1 MKKEK
6 EKELLK
12 LKRIFSPKYILTQKL
27 LEVYLFFILLI
38 AICFSMGKVLY
49 AVFTILIFIIIVFF
63 KLVLEK
69 RKSNETVMKFYED
82 RIEYKGRMFLLKLE
96 ERTLKY
102 DEIKDITFTQG
113 ATFFEKRF
121 QKAFGYGNIYVYPK
135 KGSYITNGMQIE
147 LIENVFEKIEKIK
160 NIVGD
165 KIK

>member
-102 DEIKDITFTQG
+102 DEIKD
-113 ATFFEKRF
+113 
-121 QKAFGYGNIYVYPK
+121 
-135 KGSYITNGMQIE
+135 M
-147 LIENVFEKIEKIK
+147 L
-160 NIVGD
+160 
-165 KIK
+165 